1 MKLLLDTHTFI
12 WFVENDLNL
21 PGKLKTE
28 IENPVNEIY
37 ISVVSLWEI
46 AVKVSLGKLAMT
58 IDIPKLIIKIEECG
72 FFTLPILA
80 EHIVCVSSLPFHHRE
95 PFDRMLI
102 AQTLCEKMT
111 IVSRDGSFSEYH
123 VDLLW

>member
-21 PGKLKTE
+21 PNKLKTE

-80 EHIVCVSSLPFHHRE
+80 EHIVRVSSLPFHHRD

-111 IVSRDGSFSEYH
+111 IVSRDGSFREYH